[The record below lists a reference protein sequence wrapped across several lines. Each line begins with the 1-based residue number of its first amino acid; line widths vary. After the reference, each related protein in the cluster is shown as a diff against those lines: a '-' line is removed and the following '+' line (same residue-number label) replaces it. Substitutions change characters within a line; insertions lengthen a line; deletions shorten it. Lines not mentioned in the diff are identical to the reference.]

1 LTDNTIIILG
11 GFVTFVAVIFLT
23 FLFSGDTTIDTTINI
38 NTKKEE

>member
-11 GFVTFVAVIFLT
+11 AFIAFVVVIFLA
-23 FLFSGDTTIDTTINI
+23 FLFSGDTTINI